1 MKDQGDLTVGSA
13 DSSKEAVGACS
24 SENAISKLAR
34 RRWWF
39 VAAGALVYGT
49 NYTDKVVFGAV
60 GPKLITTF
68 HFTKVEFGLLA
79 TIFGLTYTI
88 LQVPVA
94 WFTDRRGRRKGV
106 ARITAFYGAWT
117 VITGFAA
124 SSFLGLGIARAFT
137 GAGESGSMPS
147 VTGAVTPWVGT
158 ERRAVSQGVM
168 HSTTRIASAITV
180 PIAVATYLA
189 FGIKGPFIT
198 FGAVTL
204 LVAVFWAIVYRDRP
218 IESLKRRS
226 LRQDLA
232 AVGSRGIRSKSLWA
246 LCLADF
252 CYFYVLT
259 IYIVWLPTY
268 LVQSRHFSLAKAG
281 KLGAIPWIG
290 GAIGGILLGQFS
302 DLMCKRSGNI
312 AFWRRVVPSVCLI
325 VTVPLLMGAVYSR
338 GPLATVLLFAASFFV
353 MDGTIAVFWAIAMDM
368 GGHFSGSVSAWMNTW
383 ANIGGLLSPV
393 VFALLLHDLHSYII
407 PFWVGSVLLIIAA
420 GLVWLI
426 DPTERLDARVIGE
439 TNVGATSG

>member
-1 MKDQGDLTVGSA
+1 MKNET
-13 DSSKEAVGACS
+13 DSEVDSGVSVKETKRVS
-24 SENAISKLAR
+24 SGENTILKLAK

-94 WFTDRRGRRKGV
+94 WFTDRKGRRKGV
-106 ARITAFYGAWT
+106 AIITAFYGAWT
-117 VITGFAA
+117 VVTGFAA

-147 VTGAVTPWVGT
+147 VTGAVTPWIGT
-158 ERRAVSQGVM
+158 EQRGLSQGIM

-180 PIAVATYLA
+180 PVAVATYLA

-218 IESLKRRS
+218 LETLKRRS

-232 AVGSRGIRSKSLWA
+232 AIGSRGIRSKSLWA

-268 LVQSRHFSLAKAG
+268 LVQARHFSLGKAG
-281 KLGAIPWIG
+281 ALGAIPWIG
-290 GAIGGILLGQFS
+290 GAIGGILFGRIS
-302 DLMCKRSGNI
+302 DLMCKRTGNI
-312 AFWRRVVPSVCLI
+312 ALWRRVVPSACLI
-325 VTVPLLMGAVYSR
+325 ATVPLLMGAVYTR
-338 GPLATVLLFAASFFV
+338 GALATVLLFAASFFF
-353 MDGTIAVFWAIAMDM
+353 MDGTIAVFWAMAMDM
-368 GGHFSGSVSAWMNTW
+368 GGHFSGSVAAWMNTW

-393 VFALLLHDLHSYII
+393 VFALLLRYFHSYII
-407 PFWVGSVLLIIAA
+407 PFWAGSALLIVAA
-420 GLVWLI
+420 GLVWLV
-426 DPTERLDARVIGE
+426 DPTERLDADVLA
-439 TNVGATSG
+439 V